1 MEVEFISS
9 LIDVLQKECEYHKQ
23 LCDTARAK
31 KQTIIENDVEKLTE
45 IIEDEKSILNDL
57 DQLENTRKK
66 VLNKIAAELEI
77 DEQPPHYNLIK
88 AEIPDKYRDQ
98 LKDVR
103 SKLLEVI
110 EELQKINDQNKS
122 LLEEAIKLNKFNFQL
137 MAEAIDPSNDI
148 YSKNND
154 DNDNEDNNQHIM
166 DRKA

>member
-31 KQTIIENDVEKLTE
+31 KQTIIDNDVEKLTE
-45 IIEDEKSILNDL
+45 IIEDEKSLLNDL

-66 VLNKIAAELEI
+66 VLNKIATELDI
-77 DEQPPHYNLIK
+77 DEEPPRYNLIK

-98 LKDVR
+98 LKNVR

-110 EELQKINDQNKS
+110 EELQEINDQNKS
-122 LLEEAIKLNKFNFQL
+122 LLEEAIKLNNFNFQL
-137 MAEAIDPSNDI
+137 MAETIDPSNNI
-148 YSKNND
+148 YSKN
-154 DNDNEDNNQHIM
+154 DNKDNEDNNQHIM